1 MYIIIMI
8 IVIGLPK
15 SGTTSFNYLFQMLG
29 YKTIHSHN
37 EDHSIIVGELIE
49 QAYNENKPLLYYV
62 KDKDIDV
69 ITELSYS
76 SNEKKYWPQFNYIN
90 DIIET
95 YDIIYILN
103 KRDIIDHIKCLK
115 YYNIDD
121 VIINDN
127 NFKDSIDNIIENF
140 YINIKNKLIE
150 YNRRY
155 IEYDIDIDKIDKLK
169 IYIDIKNINIF
180 PHINKTN
187 YPEYIN
193 IYE

>member
-1 MYIIIMI
+1 MI

-49 QAYNENKPLLYYV
+49 KAYNENKPLLYYV
-62 KDKDIDV
+62 KDKGIDV

-90 DIIET
+90 NIIET

-103 KRDIIDHIKCLK
+103 KRDINEHIKSLR
-115 YYNIDD
+115 YYKIDE
-121 VIINDN
+121 IMMRDN
-127 NFKDSIDNIIENF
+127 NFNDSLENIIEKF
-140 YINIKNKLIE
+140 YLNIKNKLVE
-150 YNRRY
+150 NNRRF
-155 IEYDIDIDKIDKLK
+155 IEYDIEIDNIDKLRK
-169 IYIDIKNINIF
+169 YIDLKEITTF
-180 PHINKTN
+180 PNMNKTL
-187 YPEYIN
+187 YI
-193 IYE
+193 